1 MSIAHSSAPSS
12 ASSVPSTGSTVPS
25 PAGVDWEGLVEA
37 SQSKYERLREIL
49 ASYGEVLVAYSGGS
63 DSAFLLAVAHDVL
76 GQKAVGLTAISV
88 ALAPGEREAAAAV
101 ARSIGA
107 EQIEVDSN
115 ELARSGYAANA
126 SDRCY
131 HCKSELYDIALAE
144 AAKRG
149 GPVVVSG
156 TNADEL
162 KDYRPGLRAAS
173 EHGVRHPL
181 AEAGLTKIEI
191 RAWSRHLG
199 LATWEKPQTPC
210 LSSRLPY
217 GTAVTRERLAMV
229 GKAELAVRAAGIRIF
244 RVRHHEPIARIE
256 VAADEFPK
264 LLDPQVRA
272 RIQEGVIAAGYKF
285 VAVDLEPFR
294 TGRLNEAAGLVTL
307 KRS

>member
-1 MSIAHSSAPSS
+1 MSADSNSLTSNSTAPSFS
-12 ASSVPSTGSTVPS
+12 AVPAV
-25 PAGVDWEGLVEA
+25 AGIDWERVVEE
-37 SQSKYERLREIL
+37 SRPRYERLREIL

-63 DSAFLLAVAHDVL
+63 DSAFLLAVANDVL
-76 GQKAVGLTAISV
+76 GPKAVALTAVSA

-107 EQIEVDSN
+107 EQVELDSH
-115 ELARSGYAANA
+115 ELDRPGYAANA

-144 AAKRG
+144 ASKRG
-149 GPVVVSG
+149 VAVVVSG

-173 EHGVRHPL
+173 EHGVLHPM
-181 AEAGLTKIEI
+181 AEAGLTKLEI
-191 RAWSRHLG
+191 RAWSRRLG
-199 LATWEKPQTPC
+199 LSTWEKPQTPC

-217 GTAVTRERLAMV
+217 GTEVTRERLAMV
-229 GKAELAVRAAGIRIF
+229 GKAELAVRAAGIRVF

-256 VAADEFPK
+256 VAADEFAK

-272 RIQEGVIAAGYKF
+272 SIQEGVTAAGYAF
-285 VAVDLEPFR
+285 AVIDLEPFR
-294 TGRLNEAAGLVTL
+294 TGRLNEAAGLVKL
-307 KRS
+307 GRS